1 MSDRSVIESGIDVPF
16 GSFERVVSAIVAQAG
31 AKLSVHELS
40 REGCV
45 FMLKRGLGKVRIVVL
60 RFVEGAAEH
69 TQIQLKELFKTAR
82 DAPLDVVLI
91 GGGPAAQ
98 RLLKSARPFYTP
110 MRIGLLHI
118 ADDLTCWH
126 QKLIGV
132 NGLLLPLE
140 KKLAAAPPDFETWQE
155 LLDQSHASR
164 QELAQHAEELQA
176 FSTTIGQRTPIA
188 TYSIAAIIG
197 AVFALQLYVAGA
209 QSTIGLVRMG
219 ALVPERVAAGE
230 WWRLISCTFLH
241 AGWMHVLLNTYVL
254 LILGMFLERIIGPAR
269 FLIIYAASALAG
281 SLGSY
286 MFLKASFSV
295 GASGAVWGLLGAH
308 AILAFRPQ
316 GLLPAALIPG
326 AQKAAMINLGINVL
340 NSFRPHVDMWA
351 HFAGGAAGAALFAT
365 GLLTR
370 TIPRLGDL
378 EHSDAPVSQA
388 EQRIPTSG
396 PLWFGSGLAV
406 LLLAGGLAVALVAG
420 RPLELRSG
428 IPATRQRIEEVG
440 VSLMLPTRRP
450 PKVSTA
456 PNGKEVVFGDLLADP
471 MVISVFTLQLPAPLD
486 DAGLKREMR
495 GLKSSLKAP
504 KGTSEMGKPLAF
516 RSSGDAGVTAI
527 YRYPSGLILE
537 RAFLF
542 RGTRVVRVE
551 VLRWPDRERIAPAG
565 SARKIIESAQI
576 L

>member
-1 MSDRSVIESGIDVPF
+1 MSDRSVSSSGIDLPF
-16 GSFERVVSAIVAQAG
+16 GAFERVVSAIVAQAG

-45 FMLKRGLGKVRIVVL
+45 FMLKRGLGQLRIVVL

-69 TQIQLKELFKTAR
+69 TQTQLKELFKTAR

-98 RLLKSARPFYTP
+98 HLLESARPFYTP
-110 MRIGLLHI
+110 RRIGLLHI

-132 NGLLLPLE
+132 NGLLLPLD
-140 KKLAAAPPDFETWQE
+140 KKLAAAPPDFETWQQ
-155 LLDQSHASR
+155 LLEQSHASR

-176 FSTTIGQRTPIA
+176 FSTTIGQRKPIA
-188 TYSIAAIIG
+188 TYSIAAVIG

-269 FLIIYAASALAG
+269 FLIIYAASALTG

-286 MFLKASFSV
+286 LFLKASFSV

-308 AILAFRPQ
+308 AILAFRSQ
-316 GLLPAALIPG
+316 GLLPTALIPG

-351 HFAGGAAGAALFAT
+351 HFAGGAAGALLFAS

-378 EHSDAPVSQA
+378 ERSDVPVSQA

-396 PLWFGSGLAV
+396 ALWLGGGLSS
-406 LLLAGGLAVALVAG
+406 LLLVGGLAVALVAG
-420 RPLELRSG
+420 RPFELRSG

-456 PNGKEVVFGDLLADP
+456 PNGKEVVFGDLLTDP

-495 GLKSSLKAP
+495 GLMRSLKAP
-504 KGTSEMGKPLAF
+504 KGTSEMGKPLTF

-542 RGTRVVRVE
+542 RGTRVIRVE
-551 VLRWPDRERIAPAG
+551 VLRWPARERIAPAG
-565 SARKIIESAQI
+565 SARKIIESTQV